1 MRKSF
6 GTKVLGMALGIAI
19 IFGLVDRGGETKS
32 DEPHYADDEA
42 MSIIA
47 NGLEKRFAIV
57 NLNDDEESLRKAVQT
72 EIDTE
77 KSLKERP
84 FKDSKMQEDVITYIN
99 LVNDSLNVLNEYS
112 YTSDKYLEEWQKVY
126 DERTSQIQVLTKKYG
141 LKVSDKYAD
150 TFKQLTTNGKQVE
163 EQNAQK
169 DAINKLLAD
178 ATFEKTDSGYDDGYF
193 I

>member
-1 MRKSF
+1 
-6 GTKVLGMALGIAI
+6 
-19 IFGLVDRGGETKS
+19 
-32 DEPHYADDEA
+32 
-42 MSIIA
+42 
-47 NGLEKRFAIV
+47 
-57 NLNDDEESLRKAVQT
+57 
-72 EIDTE
+72 
-77 KSLKERP
+77 
-84 FKDSKMQEDVITYIN
+84 MQEDVITYIN
-99 LVNDSLNVLNEYS
+99 LANDSLNVLNEYS
-112 YTSDKYLEEWQKVY
+112 YNSDKYLEEWQKVY
-126 DERTSQIQVLTKKYG
+126 DERTSQIQVLTEKYG

>member
-19 IFGLVDRGGETKS
+19 IFGLVGRGGETKS
-32 DEPHYADDEA
+32 DEPNYADDEA

-99 LVNDSLNVLNEYS
+99 LANDSLNVLNEYS
-112 YTSDKYLEEWQKVY
+112 YNSDKYLEEWQKVY
-126 DERTSQIQVLTKKYG
+126 DERTSQIQVLTEKYG

-150 TFKQLTTNGKQVE
+150 TFKQLTPNGKQVE

>member
-1 MRKSF
+1 M
-6 GTKVLGMALGIAI
+6 GIAI
-19 IFGLVDRGGETKS
+19 IFGLVGRGGETKS
-32 DEPHYADDEA
+32 DEPNYADDEA

-99 LVNDSLNVLNEYS
+99 LANDSLNVLNEYS
-112 YTSDKYLEEWQKVY
+112 YNSDKYLEEWQKVY
-126 DERTSQIQVLTKKYG
+126 DERTSQIQVLTEKYG

>member
-19 IFGLVDRGGETKS
+19 VFGLVGRGGETKS

>member
-19 IFGLVDRGGETKS
+19 IFGLVGRRGETKS
-32 DEPHYADDEA
+32 DEPNYADDEA

-99 LVNDSLNVLNEYS
+99 LANDSLNVLNEYS
-112 YTSDKYLEEWQKVY
+112 YNSDKYLEEWQKVY
-126 DERTSQIQVLTKKYG
+126 DERTSQIQVLTEKYG